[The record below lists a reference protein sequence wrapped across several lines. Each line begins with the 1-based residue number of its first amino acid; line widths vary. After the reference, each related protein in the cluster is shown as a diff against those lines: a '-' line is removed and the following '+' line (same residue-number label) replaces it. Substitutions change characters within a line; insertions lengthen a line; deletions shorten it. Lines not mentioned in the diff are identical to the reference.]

1 MQGSQTQGYKRGPS
15 HGELEVQWARNRF
28 VTKVL
33 SMRMA
38 SSSVCVCVCRWQWG
52 VLVEAHFHTL
62 KLVHIIFTDVRANIF
77 ISGGPSLIRVVKFI
91 SYKFKKKNETWT
103 IATKHIFYLVIV

>member
-33 SMRMA
+33 SMRRA
-38 SSSVCVCVCRWQWG
+38 SSSVCVCVAG
-52 VLVEAHFHTL
+52 
-62 KLVHIIFTDVRANIF
+62 
-77 ISGGPSLIRVVKFI
+77 SGG
-91 SYKFKKKNETWT
+91 YW
-103 IATKHIFYLVIV
+103 